1 MQKIT
6 DSAYTTFR
14 KEAWICGIR
23 MLFLPT
29 DLRRNSADSA
39 GTHSVRAAASRTI
52 CNTAA
57 VRNDRREPELPTHL
71 TVRGLV
77 IRETPVHDADKLF
90 DLFTENG
97 ILTVQAKSVRKAG
110 SKYGAVTQL
119 FSYGEFCLRENGNR
133 HYLDSA
139 VSLELFYGIRNDL
152 NALALASYFSELIR
166 KTATDQPQPQLLR
179 LYLLSL
185 HHLSQHDRPLPLVK
199 AVFELRLMT
208 ELGLMPNLVCCPVCM
223 AYLPVQPVLRIGE
236 ADLICKACRTEI
248 SPLDFET
255 KQSVLLAARQAVYA
269 EPDRI
274 FQFRLKGESE
284 SQFAEYAE
292 QYLMHRL
299 ALSLPTLKFYHELT
313 DPGGDLP

>member
-1 MQKIT
+1 M
-6 DSAYTTFR
+6 
-14 KEAWICGIR
+14 
-23 MLFLPT
+23 
-29 DLRRNSADSA
+29 
-39 GTHSVRAAASRTI
+39 
-52 CNTAA
+52 
-57 VRNDRREPELPTHL
+57 PTHL

-185 HHLSQHDRPLPLVK
+185 HHLAKHDRPLPLVK
-199 AVFELRLMT
+199 AVFELRLMCLAGFAPALDRCAVCGEHAPELRLMT

-223 AYLPVQPVLRIGE
+223 TYLPAQPVLRIGE
-236 ADLICKACRTEI
+236 ADLICKSCRTEL

-284 SQFAEYAE
+284 PQFAEYAE
-292 QYLMHRL
+292 QYLLHRL

-313 DPGGDLP
+313 DPGGSPA